1 MFLDIGILFYVLS
14 ILINLQVTGIPL
26 MLRYYSIANPKRAQK
41 IILLLDLFGKMGI
54 NFFLFGLIYT
64 MAHFNLWVIIII
76 MIIYINLD
84 YVGDLYF
91 LIKRILEMK
100 SNVQLNKPRKYIL
113 YQLLPMEFI
122 SFTVSL
128 ILSTMIYF
136 IN

>member
-1 MFLDIGILFYVLS
+1 
-14 ILINLQVTGIPL
+14 
-26 MLRYYSIANPKRAQK
+26 
-41 IILLLDLFGKMGI
+41 LDLFIKMGI

-100 SNVQLNKPRKYIL
+100 SNVQLNKPKKYIL
-113 YQLLPMEFI
+113 NQMLPMEFI